1 MIGHIRSFDID
12 GPWGK
17 GSVWSHL
24 TCVPRGRT
32 SRITD
37 IGDEIAGDNIQG
49 RGVYMR
55 AAGTRLHIAIAGA
68 IAYHLANMCEVPVN
82 PGYQPHKTM

>member
-1 MIGHIRSFDID
+1 MEPPDLCPGA
-12 GPWGK
+12 G
-17 GSVWSHL
+17 
-24 TCVPRGRT
+24 T

-37 IGDEIAGDNIQG
+37 IGDEIAGDNFQG
-49 RGVYMR
+49 RGVYMW

-82 PGYQPHKTM
+82 LGYQPHKTM